1 MEVISD
7 TPAVRRPAP
16 LARLSAASVSSRL
29 HLAIVL
35 VGWVRLPA
43 EAVLDLC
50 WSDLNP
56 STRTLACDGQT
67 VHLGGRLVR
76 LFEWHEVRQRLDWLV
91 ADDWQGPGPGEGRV
105 FLDEHGRAFDMD
117 AANAQLATC
126 CKTAGVAVVP
136 LSGLR
141 HPVMRG

>member
-1 MEVISD
+1 MVVISD
-7 TPAVRRPAP
+7 TPAAREPTP

-43 EAVLDLC
+43 DAVLDLT
-50 WSDLNP
+50 WSDVDLP
-56 STRTLACDGQT
+56 ARTLRCDGQT
-67 VHLGGRLVR
+67 VYLGERLVK

-91 ADDWQGPGPGEGRV
+91 AEHWQEPGPGEGRV
-105 FLDEHGRAFDMD
+105 FLDEQGNAFDMG
-117 AANAQLATC
+117 AANAHIAAC
-126 CKTAGVAVVP
+126 CTTAGVAVVP

>member
-7 TPAVRRPAP
+7 TPAVRGPTP

-50 WSDLNP
+50 WSDLDL

-67 VHLGGRLVR
+67 VVLGERLVK

-91 ADDWQGPGPGEGRV
+91 AEPWQGTGPGEGRV
-105 FLDEHGRAFDMD
+105 FLDERGNAFDMGT
-117 AANAQLATC
+117 ANAHMAAC
-126 CKTAGVAVVP
+126 CTTAGVAVVP